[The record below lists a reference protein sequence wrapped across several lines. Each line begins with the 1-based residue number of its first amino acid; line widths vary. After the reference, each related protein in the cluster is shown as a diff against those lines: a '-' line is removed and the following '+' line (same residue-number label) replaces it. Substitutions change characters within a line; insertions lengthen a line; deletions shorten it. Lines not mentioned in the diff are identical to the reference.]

1 MDDFVSAALSAAS
14 TFFQCGVVQPLHMPM
29 EQQHAIPQPSL
40 VAAPA
45 PMQIGDSQDDAS
57 TNSDGGNGAAQ
68 QMAMHVD
75 APAASSSGSPLTF
88 DSLPADVTEKI
99 FAHLAPADLKYAR
112 IVSRRVAWWQ
122 LHEGAFHEACIP

>member
-29 EQQHAIPQPSL
+29 EQQHAVPQPSL

-45 PMQIGDSQDDAS
+45 PMQIDAQDDAS
-57 TNSDGGNGAAQ
+57 TKNDDGSGAAK

-75 APAASSSGSPLTF
+75 APAASSGSHPLTF

-112 IVSRRVAWWQ
+112 IVSR
-122 LHEGAFHEACIP
+122 

>member
-1 MDDFVSAALSAAS
+1 MDDFVSSALSAAS
-14 TFFQCGVVQPLHMPM
+14 TFFQCGVVQPLQLPT

-40 VAAPA
+40 GAAPA
-45 PMQIGDSQDDAS
+45 PMQIDAQDDAS
-57 TNSDGGNGAAQ
+57 TNSDGGNGAAK

-75 APAASSSGSPLTF
+75 APAASSNGSLLTF

-112 IVSRRVAWWQ
+112 IVSR
-122 LHEGAFHEACIP
+122 

>member
-45 PMQIGDSQDDAS
+45 PMQIDAQNDAS
-57 TNSDGGNGAAQ
+57 TKSGDGSSSAAK

-112 IVSRRVAWWQ
+112 IVSR
-122 LHEGAFHEACIP
+122 

>member
-14 TFFQCGVVQPLHMPM
+14 SFFQCGVVQPLHMPM
-29 EQQHAIPQPSL
+29 QQEDAVPQPSL

-45 PMQIGDSQDDAS
+45 PMQIEDAQDDAS
-57 TNSDGGNGAAQ
+57 ASNDGGSGPVA
-68 QMAMHVD
+68 QMAMHTD
-75 APAASSSGSPLTF
+75 APAASSGSPLTF

-112 IVSRRVAWWQ
+112 LVSR
-122 LHEGAFHEACIP
+122 